1 MKLTD
6 HVYYYPE
13 HGMIDCNTY
22 VIKDEVTVLIDPG
35 FEQQLPTLI
44 REMERDGIDHTQI
57 NIIAITHLHADHY
70 WASDAIRKTSGA
82 RILMHPLQ
90 KQFYD
95 LTVVQVSKVFGMSPV
110 HLVEDG
116 LLDTTLN
123 TGSLEFEFLSAPGH
137 SPDSICYYCEET
149 GLMIC
154 GDVVFAGNTGRVDFP
169 GGNGNQLKQSIEGL
183 SALSIEY
190 LLPGHM
196 GIVAGKD
203 KVNQN
208 FKFVR
213 EHVFPWL

>member
-44 REMERDGIDHTQI
+44 REMERDGIDPTQI

-123 TGSLEFEFLSAPGH
+123 TGNLEFEFLSAPGH

>member
-44 REMERDGIDHTQI
+44 REMERDGIDPTQI